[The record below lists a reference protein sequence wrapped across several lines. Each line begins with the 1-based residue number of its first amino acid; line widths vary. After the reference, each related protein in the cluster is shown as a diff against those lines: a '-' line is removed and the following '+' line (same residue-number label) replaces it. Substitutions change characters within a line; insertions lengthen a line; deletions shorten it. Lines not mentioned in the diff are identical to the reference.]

1 MCILLISH
9 LPRMFFLLQYYETPL
24 YKATFLNQ
32 LEVVEFLT
40 LKGADVNVR
49 DNTVSMHVFVILG
62 I

>member
-9 LPRMFFLLQYYETPL
+9 LPMMFILLQYNQTPL
-24 YKATFLNQ
+24 HKATSFNQ
-32 LEVVEFLT
+32 LEIVEFLT

-49 DNTVSMHVFVILG
+49 DIVSVHLFVILG